1 MSSLWNTVFYQPIYN
16 VLIFIITN
24 ITFGDV
30 GFAIILVTIIV
41 KLILSPLTKKSIKSQ
56 ILMKRM
62 EPELKQIK
70 KDFPNKE
77 EQAKKTFELYKKYG
91 TNPFSGCLVIIL
103 QLPVIFALYYVFYKG
118 LSIDASLVYSF
129 IQTPTN
135 LHTNFLGLIE
145 MGSQS
150 IFLGVFAGVTQFI
163 QGYLSSPVKV
173 KMAKSSEARSPDAS
187 KEAFREIVKESELVD
202 KPKTFQEQLSDS
214 MQMNIRYILPVFI
227 AFIAWKISAAVALY
241 WIVSNIFTIAQEWC
255 IRRQLTRN
263 SV

>member
-1 MSSLWNTVFYQPIYN
+1 MQSLWNTIFYEPIYN
-16 VLIFIITN
+16 ILIFIIDN

-30 GFAIILVTIIV
+30 GFAIILVTIII
-41 KLILSPLTKKSIKSQ
+41 KLALAPLTKKSIKSQ

-103 QLPVIFALYYVFYKG
+103 QLPVIFALYYVFYRG
-118 LSIDASLVYSF
+118 IAIDPNLIYPF
-129 IQTPTN
+129 IKVPEI

-145 MGSQS
+145 MGSKS
-150 IFLGVFAGVTQFI
+150 IVLGVLAGITQFI
-163 QGYLSSPVKV
+163 QGYLSSPVKPKNV
-173 KMAKSSEARSPDAS
+173 
-187 KEAFREIVKESELVD
+187 EIVVQTE
-202 KPKTFQEQLSDS
+202 KTFQDQLSDS
-214 MQMNIRYILPVFI
+214 MQMNVKYILPVFI

-241 WIVSNIFTIAQEWC
+241 WIISNIFTIVQEWY
-255 IRRQLTRN
+255 IRRKLTHN
-263 SV
+263 AI

>member
-1 MSSLWNTVFYQPIYN
+1 MSSLWNTIFYQPIYN
-16 VLIFIITN
+16 VLIFIIDN
-24 ITFGDV
+24 VTFGDV

-41 KLILSPLTKKSIKSQ
+41 KLALSPLTRKSIKSQ

-91 TNPFSGCLVIIL
+91 TNPFSGCLVVIL

-118 LSIDASLVYSF
+118 LSIDSSLIYSF
-129 IQTPTN
+129 IQTPTS

-145 MGSQS
+145 MASQS
-150 IFLGVFAGVTQFI
+150 VFLGIFAGITQFV
-163 QGYLSSPVKV
+163 QGYLSSPIKP
-173 KMAKSSEARSPDAS
+173 KKIEII
-187 KEAFREIVKESELVD
+187 KEKELINE
-202 KPKTFQEQLSDS
+202 PKTFQEQLSDS
-214 MQMNIRYILPVFI
+214 MQMNVKYILPVFI

-241 WIVSNIFTIAQEWC
+241 WIVSNMFTIVQEWY
-255 IRRQLTRN
+255 IRRQVERN
-263 SV
+263 II